1 MPVEY
6 LAMMV
11 PFAGIC
17 AGMSIAFYAIST
29 THRRKMMDKQAAIST
44 AQAKQNAVMIRDMQ
58 TRIQVLEKIVTDS
71 GFDLAHRIEDLR
83 ERPNGNTVHPQQL
96 PAAEL
101 R

>member
-17 AGMSIAFYAIST
+17 AGMSIAFYAIWT
-29 THRRKMMDKQAAIST
+29 KHHRKMLDQRSKVSAEQAN
-44 AQAKQNAVMIRDMQ
+44 QNAATIRDMQ
-58 TRIQVLEKIVTDS
+58 ARIQVLEKIVTDS

-83 ERPNGNTVHPQQL
+83 AHPNDNTVQL
-96 PAAEL
+96 HRQPAVERL
-101 R
+101 